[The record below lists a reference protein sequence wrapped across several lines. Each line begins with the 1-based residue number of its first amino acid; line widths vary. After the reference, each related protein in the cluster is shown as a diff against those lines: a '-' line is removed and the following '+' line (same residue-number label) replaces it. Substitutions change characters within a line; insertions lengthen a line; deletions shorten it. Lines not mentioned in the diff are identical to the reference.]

1 MSRIWEIFANCL
13 FCKRKDRPSERTIY
27 VENQPPLGQDVIIPE
42 KYPNNTVVSSRY
54 TLWNFLPKNLFEQF
68 RRIANFYFLCVGI
81 VQLAIDT
88 PVSPATSITPLIFVV
103 AVTAI
108 KQGYEDRLRHKADRE
123 VNNRE
128 VDVIRNGNLTCIKSM
143 DIKVGDVVKVSTNQ
157 SFPCDLVML
166 SSHDPDGTCYITT
179 ANLDGETNLKTHFC
193 ISDTRKFQQV
203 DDFTK
208 LHAYIECQQP
218 IPDLYKFIGRIT
230 LQNENSP
237 HEPVVRSLGPENVLL
252 RGARLKNTPYIF
264 GCAIYTGPDTKLSL
278 NSKAKQTKFSR
289 IERKMNTFL
298 LIFLVILF
306 IEASVSTG
314 LKYWYVFQ
322 PQIGQPWYVPNIEID
337 AQVTIKRI
345 IEDFLSFIVLYNY
358 VIPISLYVTVEL
370 QKFVGSMYFDW
381 DIEMYDEGGN
391 QPAKANTS
399 DINEELGQVEY
410 LFTDKTGTLTEN
422 NMQFRQC
429 SVNGVRYEEVG
440 GMLCEINEGQS
451 QPVGR
456 FSEELEDLFVVLSLC
471 HTLRVDYPEAARLG
485 VTDMFSSDGF
495 DYDYQ
500 ASSPDEKAFVEASRR
515 YGIVYHGKHD
525 DRLHITVKGEMRRYK
540 LLHVLEFDPTRKR
553 MSVIIQNEQA
563 LDKYAGLSGKPTAAS
578 ENHKLNEIRLLCKG
592 AESAIL
598 DRVVSGDKEMTLL
611 HVNEYAVLGL
621 RTLVIAERKLS
632 PKDFSFFNEQLKEAR
647 NSLQDREQKLNQ
659 VFESLETNLTLLGAT
674 AVEDK
679 LQDDVPETISSL
691 RIAGIKVWVLTGDK
705 EETAVNISFSAG
717 HFQSGMEVLRLTK
730 IENSIQCAD
739 EIRTFMNRV
748 EHGNTAHVPL
758 ALVVDGS
765 SLTFALSEHAAIFRD
780 LCRKCLAVLCC
791 RMTPLQKADV
801 VKLIKMSK
809 DRPVTAAIGDGA
821 NDVSMIQEADVGLG
835 MMGKEGRQ
843 AVRNSDYAFARFK
856 FLRRALLMHGHYYY
870 IRLSNLVLYFFY
882 KNVAFITSQLFF
894 QFFVSFSQQSV
905 YDGFYLMFY
914 NITMTSL
921 PIFIYGL
928 FEQHVDKE
936 DLLKKPYLYRR
947 ISKNNNLSILKFV
960 MWCCI
965 GLWQNTVFFFGV
977 FFLHGEEV
985 SLFAS
990 GQMSGIFLFGSVL
1003 IITCII
1009 TVNIKLGLL
1018 IRYWSWP
1025 VFFAFGFALLG
1036 NLLLTGVYNA
1046 FIWPSWMVGHSEGY
1060 YVFNKMW
1067 TSASVWL
1074 GMIVLIVLALI
1085 PDLVLKVYR
1094 DSRLEQDLKDSYR
1107 LLQNVGSKPEDK
1119 PHSDSQIPLR
1129 SLSSWETNRFVPWNH
1144 RSSLDAI
1151 EDTPVILKKYEPKET
1166 TYL

>member
-1 MSRIWEIFANCL
+1 MC
-13 FCKRKDRPSERTIY
+13 TII
-27 VENQPPLGQDVIIPE
+27 VKNVHCMPFLILL
-42 KYPNNTVVSSRY
+42 VSF
-54 TLWNFLPKNLFEQF
+54 TFITCFF
-68 RRIANFYFLCVGI
+68 
-81 VQLAIDT
+81 QLAIDT

-108 KQGYEDRLRHKADRE
+108 KQGYEDRLRHKTDRE

-128 VDVIRNGNLTCIKSM
+128 VEVIRDGKLTCIKSM
-143 DIKVGDVVKVSTNQ
+143 DIKVGDVVKISMNQ

-193 ISDTRKFQQV
+193 IADTRKFQNV

-208 LHAYIECQQP
+208 LHAFIECQQP
-218 IPDLYKFIGRIT
+218 IPDLYRFIGRIT
-230 LQNENSP
+230 LQNESSP
-237 HEPVVRSLGPENVLL
+237 HEQVVRSLGPENVLL
-252 RGARLKNTPYIF
+252 RGARLKNTPHIF
-264 GCAIYTGPDTKLSL
+264 GCAVYTGPDTKLSL

-306 IEASVSTG
+306 IEASISTG

-337 AQVTIKRI
+337 AQVTIKRV

-370 QKFVGSMYFDW
+370 QKFVGSMYFGW
-381 DIEMYDEGGN
+381 DIEMYDEAGN

-422 NMQFRQC
+422 DMQFRQC

-440 GMLCEINEGQS
+440 GMLCQANEGQP
-451 QPVGR
+451 QPVAR
-456 FSEELEDLFVVLSLC
+456 FSEKLEDLFVVLCLC
-471 HTLRVDYPEAARLG
+471 HTLRVDYPEAARMG
-485 VTDMFSSDGF
+485 VTDMYSSDGF

-525 DRLHITVKGEMRRYK
+525 DRLQITVRGEMRRYK
-540 LLHVLEFDPTRKR
+540 LLHVLEFDPSRKR
-553 MSVIIQNEQA
+553 MSVIIQNEQ
-563 LDKYAGLSGKPTAAS
+563 D
-578 ENHKLNEIRLLCKG
+578 EIRLLCKG

-598 DRVVSGDKEMTLL
+598 DRVVSGDKQTTLQ

-632 PKDFSFFNEQLKEAR
+632 PEEFSHFNEQLKEAR
-647 NSLQDREQKLNQ
+647 NSLQDREQKLDK
-659 VFESLETNLTLLGAT
+659 VFDSVETNLTLLGAT

-679 LQDDVPETISSL
+679 LQDDVPKTISAL
-691 RIAGIKVWVLTGDK
+691 RAAGIKVWVLTGDK

-717 HFQSGMEVLRLTK
+717 HFQSNMEEMRLTK

-739 EIRTFMNRV
+739 AISNFLNRV
-748 EHGNTAHVPL
+748 EQGSAAHVPF

-765 SLTFALSEHAAIFRD
+765 SLTFALSEHAAVFRD
-780 LCRKCLAVLCC
+780 LCRKCVAVLCC

-882 KNVAFITSQLFF
+882 KNVAFITSQLFY

-936 DLLKKPYLYRR
+936 HLLEKPYLYRR

-985 SLFAS
+985 SLFAT

-1046 FIWPSWMVGHSEGY
+1046 FIWPSWMVTHSDAY

-1067 TSASVWL
+1067 TSVSVWL

-1094 DSRLEQDLKDSYR
+1094 DSRLKQDLKDSYR
-1107 LLQNVGSKPEDK
+1107 LLQNVVTKPEDK
-1119 PHSDSQIPLR
+1119 QPLMI
-1129 SLSSWETNRFVPWNH
+1129 LSST
-1144 RSSLDAI
+1144 SC
-1151 EDTPVILKKYEPKET
+1151 
-1166 TYL
+1166 